1 MCIRFS
7 LSLSEIFNG
16 NCTNLA
22 VALLPKQENGKLSG
36 NAYKTSKITLYCLK
50 DEEYCR
56 DSGIPCHGDDTR
68 GDESEPV
75 DVEVDVD
82 GVPPQVRHSVGRPR
96 LIRRLVAA

>member
-1 MCIRFS
+1 MCIRFC

-56 DSGIPCHGDDTR
+56 NPAYLAMGTIPEAT
-68 GDESEPV
+68 SLN
-75 DVEVDVD
+75 
-82 GVPPQVRHSVGRPR
+82 Q
-96 LIRRLVAA
+96 LT